1 MKKITFLVFTILLS
15 TLSYSQ
21 IFSKRKANKDTER
34 WRYEVECIGEG
45 KGTNYTV
52 KVFSF
57 SKKPKVAIE
66 QAKKNAVHAIVF
78 QGVNAGPCV
87 SQKPLVMNPNIEQE
101 KKEFFKS
108 FFATGGKY
116 MKFVTAS
123 NNGRVR
129 PGDVSKI
136 SKKEYKI
143 GVIVSIDVDGLRRDL
158 ESAGI
163 LQNIGKIFK

>member
-1 MKKITFLVFTILLS
+1 MKKIFFLVFTILLS

-21 IFSKRKANKDTER
+21 IFSKRKANKDTEK
-34 WRYEVECIGEG
+34 WRYEVSCIGEG
-45 KGTNYTV
+45 KGTNYTI

-66 QAKKNAVHAIVF
+66 QCKKNAIHAIIF
-78 QGVNAGPCV
+78 QGVNSGNCA
-87 SQKPLVMNPNIEQE
+87 SQKPLVNNPSTQEE
-101 KKEFFKS
+101 KKEYFKS

-123 NNGRVR
+123 NNGRVK

-143 GVIVSIDVDGLRRDL
+143 GVIVSVDVAGLRKEL
-158 ESAGI
+158 ESAGV
-163 LQNIGKIFK
+163 LQNIGNIFK

>member
-1 MKKITFLVFTILLS
+1 MKKIFLLVFTILLS

-21 IFSKRKANKDTER
+21 VFSKRKANKDTQQ
-34 WRYEVECIGEG
+34 WRYEVACIGEG

-66 QAKKNAVHAIVF
+66 QSKKNAVHAIIF
-78 QGVNAGPCV
+78 QGVNAGPCI
-87 SQKPLVMNPNIEQE
+87 SQKPLVTNPNIEEE
-101 KKEFFKS
+101 KKDFFKS

-123 NNGRVR
+123 NNGRIR

-143 GVIVSIDVDGLRRDL
+143 GVIVSVDVQGLKRDL

-163 LQNIGKIFK
+163 LQNIGDIFK

>member
-1 MKKITFLVFTILLS
+1 MKKIFLLAFTILLS
-15 TLSYSQ
+15 NFSEAQ
-21 IFSKRKANKDTER
+21 IFAKKKANKDTKQ
-34 WRYEVECIGEG
+34 WRYEVVCVDEG
-45 KGTNYTV
+45 KGTNYTI

-66 QAKKNAVHAIVF
+66 QAKKNAVHAIIF
-78 QGVNAGPCV
+78 QGINSGPCV

-129 PGDVSKI
+129 PEDVSKV
-136 SKKEYKI
+136 SKKEFKI
-143 GVIVSIDVDGLRRDL
+143 GVIVSVDVDGLRRDL

-163 LQNIGKIFK
+163 LQNLGNMFR

>member
-1 MKKITFLVFTILLS
+1 MKRIYLLVLTILIS
-15 TLSYSQ
+15 TTSNAQ
-21 IFSKRKANKDTER
+21 VFSKRKANKDTER
-34 WRYEVECIGEG
+34 WRYEVECVGEG

-66 QAKKNAVHAIVF
+66 QSKKNAIHAIIF

-129 PGDVSKI
+129 PEDISKI
-136 SKKEYKI
+136 SKKEFKI
-143 GVIVSIDVDGLRRDL
+143 GVIVSVDVDGLRRDL
-158 ESAGI
+158 ENAGI
-163 LQNIGKIFK
+163 LQNIGNIFR